1 LPVLKDIRG
10 AKIPADTHDPGAI
23 MALKTILAA
32 CFISLVAA
40 STVIAAPIST
50 LTKTPTVNILNEDR
64 VDFAWTY
71 STVPDSL
78 RIDFGDGQA
87 KSFPAATTSAR
98 HFFRSA
104 GRYDVVVTT
113 WKNGAA
119 EQLTFPN
126 FVVVGQRP
134 LPGTNMMFVHHST
147 GRNLIRDSGVRSLL
161 ESHNTRYGTGMKF
174 WDHDYHSGNS
184 FTGIIKPDS
193 TVHSNWSYGEEANDI
208 QPDGWHTVFCTDSA
222 FMDSLLNRHD
232 IIILKNDH
240 STGDITSDTMLQTY
254 QSQYL
259 QIRSVLDQYPD
270 KLFVLVSGS
279 PRRPED
285 TTNAMADRSR
295 TFYNWLQSPGFMNG
309 HPNVVFFDLFDELAA
324 PNTASNP
331 ARNMLRPEYRRPD
344 APSDSHPNTFANVTI
359 GPRFAA
365 MLIRMVDPDW
375 IGELTAAPA
384 APPAPLLLAV
394 GNHPNPFNPS
404 TAIEFTLTQPAPV
417 SLDVFDLSGRLIRR
431 ILGPVRLVAGP
442 HTAHWDGTDDQG
454 RSQPSG
460 VYLFRVDGGPESVSR
475 RMLLVR

>member
-1 LPVLKDIRG
+1 
-10 AKIPADTHDPGAI
+10 
-23 MALKTILAA
+23 MAVKTILAT
-32 CFISLVAA
+32 CLFSLALPAA
-40 STVIAAPIST
+40 SLAAPVSA
-50 LTKTPTVNILNEDR
+50 LLKTPTANILNEDR
-64 VDFAWTY
+64 VDLTWAY
-71 STVPDSL
+71 STPPDSL
-78 RIDFGDGQA
+78 RVDFGDGQ
-87 KSFPAATTSAR
+87 SRTFPAAVTTAR
-98 HFFRSA
+98 HAYRSA
-104 GRYDVVVTT
+104 GRYDVVITA
-113 WKNGAA
+113 WKNGVAD
-119 EQLTFPN
+119 QQSFPN

-161 ESHNTRYGTGMKF
+161 ESHNSRFGTGIRF
-174 WDHDYHSGNS
+174 WDHDYHSGNT

-193 TVHSNWSYGEEANDI
+193 TVHSDWSYGEEANDI
-208 QPDGWHTVFCTDSA
+208 QPDGWFTVFCTGSA
-222 FMDSLLNRHD
+222 FLDSLLDRHD

-240 STGDITSDTMLQTY
+240 STGDITSDAMLQTY
-254 QSQYL
+254 QNQYL
-259 QIRSVLDQYPD
+259 QIRSVLDQHPE

-309 HPNVVFFDLFDELAA
+309 HPNVVFFDLFDELAE
-324 PNTASNP
+324 PNVAADP
-331 ARNMLRPEYRRPD
+331 ERNMLRTEYRRPGV
-344 APSDSHPNTFANVTI
+344 PSDSHPNTFANVTI
-359 GPRFAA
+359 GPRFASL
-365 MLIRMVDPDW
+365 LIRLVDPDW

-384 APPAPLLLAV
+384 APPAPRLLGV

-404 TAIEFTLTQPAPV
+404 TAIEFTLTQPSPV

-431 ILGPVRLVAGP
+431 ILGSARLEVGP

-460 VYLFRVDGGPESVSR
+460 VYLYRVDGGPESVSR